1 MVSVTEDSEM
11 TQAGLMKWEPRNQ
24 GHTGKTKLLPTNT
37 PRELPERQAL
47 LENMGNLEG
56 GFAKTTRIE
65 WEEHKFPRDLD
76 YRQSVAPVFTYSL
89 HQQDAWHIGDT
100 KKKWLF

>member
-1 MVSVTEDSEM
+1 M
-11 TQAGLMKWEPRNQ
+11 
-24 GHTGKTKLLPTNT
+24 
-37 PRELPERQAL
+37 PRELPETQAL

-56 GFAKTTRIE
+56 GFAKPTRIQ

-76 YRQSVAPVFTYSL
+76 YRQSAAPVFTYSL

-100 KKKWLF
+100 KKNGCFRNEVKLGLTLTSSDEQRISSTPLMLGKQYK